1 MVVHYGNGEESRSEG
16 KIANF
21 AIIRTALTGK
31 TCSMDRINKG
41 DFFREGWPRDDINSM
56 DSM

>member
-1 MVVHYGNGEESRSEG
+1 MRKENEG

-41 DFFREGWPRDDINSM
+41 DFFREGWPRDDINGWTLCNRFEL
-56 DSM
+56 D